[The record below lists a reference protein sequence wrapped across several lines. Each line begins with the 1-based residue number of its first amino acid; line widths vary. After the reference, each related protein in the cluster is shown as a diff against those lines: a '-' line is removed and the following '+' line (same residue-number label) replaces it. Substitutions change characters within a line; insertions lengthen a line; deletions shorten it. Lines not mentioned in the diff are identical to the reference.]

1 MMPYCIFFFAY
12 LIYVI
17 YIVDLDE
24 NYKHEDP
31 DEYPSWLRFM
41 MVAFK
46 TVLVLCSL
54 FFLS

>member
-12 LIYVI
+12 LIYVV

-24 NYKHEDP
+24 NYRHEDP
-31 DEYPSWLRFM
+31 DEYPSWLRFL

-46 TVLVLCSL
+46 TVLFLCSL

>member
-12 LIYVI
+12 LIYVV

-24 NYKHEDP
+24 NYQHEDP
-31 DEYPSWLRFM
+31 DEYPSWLRIL
-41 MVAFK
+41 MVVFK
-46 TVLVLCSL
+46 TLLFLCSL